1 MRQHDVGAWLIQ
13 ETWEE
18 DDAFDVDVNGYHI
31 FRHNAVRGKNGRQ
44 HLFKGVAIILSPL
57 LDACKNAGSPPPIT
71 ITNEEFVGHFIR
83 MNFKFDLF
91 DTRGRRIK
99 GKHLSLSLISAYF
112 PCDDQHH
119 EQFCALLDS
128 MISTIS
134 SSTQIILGSDI
145 NARIGIRHC
154 DKHKETLGPHGIQRS
169 NARGENLLQVLTAN
183 NLRVENTFFQH
194 RPEEYITYTSLLT
207 AHNPRGGQVCMI
219 YLPAQHPFTSEFKIV
234 LPP

>member
-1 MRQHDVGAWLIQ
+1 
-13 ETWEE
+13 
-18 DDAFDVDVNGYHI
+18 
-31 FRHNAVRGKNGRQ
+31 
-44 HLFKGVAIILSPL
+44 
-57 LDACKNAGSPPPIT
+57 
-71 ITNEEFVGHFIR
+71 

-119 EQFCALLDS
+119 EQFCARLDS

-154 DKHKETLGPHGIQRS
+154 DKHKETLGPHGIQQS

-194 RPEEYITYTSLLT
+194 RPEEYITYSSLPMAHHPRGVPSMHDIFACSTSFHKRVRDCVTSLDGVASDHQAVRCPPQDIT
-207 AHNPRGGQVCMI
+207 HVHQVQNQGDVPRCHQLITDSM
-219 YLPAQHPFTSEFKIV
+219 
-234 LPP
+234 